1 LTNTPNGPA
10 YVTSSDAVHI
20 ALHELGGP
28 DDATT
33 PVLLFS
39 HATGLCGR
47 VWQPMASHLV
57 ARHRCVALDLR
68 GHGHSR
74 LPEGGASLVWSA
86 LADDVEAALD
96 EIGRAGAPIHG
107 IGHSMGGAAL
117 ALAASRRPHAFQ
129 SLWLYEPVIVPPG
142 GFTSADGPNPMADGA
157 ARRRERFGSWQEA
170 YDNFAA
176 KEPLC
181 QLHPDALRSY
191 VDGGFSVEPD
201 GAVVLRCHPTTEAEV
216 FRQALGSGAWDV
228 VAQLEL
234 RVAIVAGRPAPFG
247 PVEFAGTVAH
257 ALPNGTLV
265 ERRHLGHFG
274 PLEDPSEMAQDV
286 AEWVAAHPPT

>member
-1 LTNTPNGPA
+1 MTDAPKGST
-10 YVTSSDAVHI
+10 YVRSSGGVRVV
-20 ALHELGGP
+20 LHELGGR
-28 DDATT
+28 DEATT

-47 VWQPMASHLV
+47 VWEPMASYLTD
-57 ARHRCVALDLR
+57 RYRCVALDLR
-68 GHGHSR
+68 GHGHAS
-74 LPEGGASLVWSA
+74 LPDGGASLAWSA

-96 EIGRAGAPIHG
+96 EIDSASAPVHG

-117 ALAASRRPHAFQ
+117 ALAAARRRGAFQ

-170 YDNFAA
+170 YDNFDA
-176 KEPLC
+176 KEPLN
-181 QLHPDALRSY
+181 QLHPDALRAY
-191 VDGGFSVEPD
+191 VDGGFAVEPD
-201 GAVVLRCHPTTEAEV
+201 GGVVLRCLPTTEAEV

-228 VAQLEL
+228 VPHLDL
-234 RVAIVAGRPAPFG
+234 PVAIVAGRRAQYG
-247 PVEFAGTVAH
+247 PVEFADAVAE
-257 ALPNGTLV
+257 ALPNGALI

-274 PLEDPSEMAQDV
+274 PLEDPKGMAQDV
-286 AEWVAAHPPT
+286 AEWVAAHSST